1 MSFNSALLLT
11 IPGKTGAD
19 RKPVELGNEYS
30 PVKDIF
36 NGNLKVD
43 TEKMGFLI
51 KLISSDFA
59 GEMK

>member
-1 MSFNSALLLT
+1 M
-11 IPGKTGAD
+11 
-19 RKPVELGNEYS
+19 ELGNEYS